1 MAKRRDGAHAKYGSP
16 FASLVWAFR
25 KSDGRTVH
33 VRAVD
38 SGFDEDLLCP
48 APDCRSPLI
57 ARKGPKGRVEHFAHH
72 PGARICGAWQETSA
86 HYEAKAALAAAL
98 TLTLPAVVAEY
109 GGAEREISPEGHLNF
124 DEVEVEYRMD
134 GLTPDVV
141 LRKVNATGQVH
152 ELLVEIKVTHG
163 CGPEKISRIRK
174 GRHAA
179 IEIDLGRW
187 KHRSLE
193 AIHEAV
199 LRAAPRVWLYN
210 ARQEQEKLVLKA
222 EAEAMADAR
231 AAAMLSGLDAAGPA
245 RPSHAE
251 GSAAITA
258 LRAIGEGRLC
268 AVQVGDDAVFS
279 VPTEEWQAVLAHRY
293 VLGDQID
300 DYYKPGFSL
309 VTAVTWVRR
318 SGLVRSAFKE
328 PLEVETHRALLRA
341 RPGFRSP
348 QALVKRY
355 LQAMTKLG
363 PLQLMDPDRWERR
376 PVFGEAVKA
385 AQARERLRAEQLA
398 RSRRRLEGLLAAAT
412 EEERAGF
419 DLARWEVA
427 PIPGFGRPL
436 ERLCGEAAFDA
447 FDDVLDRLQAAVGW
461 SGRWSGDAF
470 LGLPLQGA
478 VQRGVEG
485 REAREAAAAAEKA
498 EAERQARL
506 QLVDRVAAHAVHLM
520 GSREGERW
528 VAPRRAALETEP
540 AERDRAWRDLAEI
553 EGRLKAQAALDDLA
567 AEVRAELEKAAEARF
582 GDLADWFLHT
592 GNNQCQGRHP
602 WDYTVDRHTLRD
614 ALRAVEMAPK
624 PGRRRA

>member
-25 KSDGRTVH
+25 KSDERTVH
-33 VRAVD
+33 VREVD

-72 PGARICGAWQETSA
+72 PGARVCGAWQETSA

-98 TLTLPAVVAEY
+98 TLALPAVAAAY
-109 GGAEREISPEGHLNF
+109 GGVEREVSPEGHLNF
-124 DEVEVEYRMD
+124 DSVEVEYRMD

-141 LRKVNATGQVH
+141 LRKVDAGGQVR

-163 CGPEKISRIRK
+163 CGPEKIARIRK
-174 GRHAA
+174 ERHAA
-179 IEIDLGRW
+179 IEIDLGKW

-193 AIHEAV
+193 TIHEAV

-210 ARQEQEKLVLKA
+210 ARQERGTLALKA
-222 EAEAMADAR
+222 EAEARADAV
-231 AAAMLSGLDAAGPA
+231 AAAMLSDLDGGGVRASRADGPA
-245 RPSHAE
+245 
-251 GSAAITA
+251 AIAA
-258 LRAIGEGRLC
+258 LRAIREGRLC
-268 AVQVGDDAVFS
+268 AVRVGDDAVFS
-279 VPTEEWQAVLAHRY
+279 VPTEEWQAALAHRY

-309 VTAVTWVRR
+309 VTAATWMRR
-318 SGLVRSAFKE
+318 SGLVRAAFRE
-328 PLEVETHRALLRA
+328 PLEVDTHRALLRA

-348 QALVKRY
+348 QALVKQY
-355 LQAMTKLG
+355 LQAVTKLG

-376 PVFGEAVKA
+376 PAFGEAVKA

-398 RSRRRLEGLLAAAT
+398 QSRRRLEGLLSATT

-419 DLARWEVA
+419 DLVQWELS

-436 ERLCGEAAFDA
+436 GRLCGEAAFEA
-447 FDDVLDRLQAAVGW
+447 FDNVLDRLQAGVGW
-461 SGRWSGDAF
+461 SGRWSGDDF
-470 LGLPLQGA
+470 LGLPLKGA
-478 VQRGVEG
+478 VLRGVEA
-485 REAREAAAAAEKA
+485 RETREAAAAAEKA
-498 EAERQARL
+498 ESERQRLL
-506 QLVDRVAAHAVHLM
+506 QLVDRIAAHAVYLM
-520 GSREGERW
+520 GSREGVVW
-528 VAPRRAALETEP
+528 VAPRRAALEVDP

-553 EGRLKAQAALDDLA
+553 ERRLKAQAALADLA
-567 AEVRAELEKAAEARF
+567 AEVRAELEKVAEARL
-582 GDLADWFLHT
+582 GDLAGWFLHT
-592 GNNQCQGRHP
+592 GNNQCDGRHP

-614 ALRAVEMAPK
+614 ALRAVEMAPR

>member
-1 MAKRRDGAHAKYGSP
+1 MAKRRGGGHAKYGSP

-25 KSDGRTVH
+25 KSDERTVH
-33 VRAVD
+33 VREVD

-72 PGARICGAWQETSA
+72 PGARACGAWQETSA

-109 GGAEREISPEGHLNF
+109 GEAKREVSPEGHLNF
-124 DEVEVEYRMD
+124 DSVGVEYRMD

-141 LRKVNATGQVH
+141 LRKVDAAGQVH

-163 CGPEKISRIRK
+163 CGTEKIARIRK

-179 IEIDLGRW
+179 IEIDLGKW
-187 KHRSLE
+187 KHRALE

-199 LRAAPRVWLYN
+199 LREAPRVWLYN
-210 ARQEQEKLVLKA
+210 ARQEQEGLALKA
-222 EAEAMADAR
+222 EAEALADGV
-231 AAAMLSGLDAAGPA
+231 AAAMLAGLDATGAV

-251 GSAAITA
+251 GPAAIAA
-258 LRAIGEGRLC
+258 LRAIGEGWLC
-268 AVQVGDDAVFS
+268 AVRVGDDAVFS
-279 VPTEEWQAVLAHRY
+279 VPTEEWQAALAHRY

-309 VTAVTWVRR
+309 VTAATWMRR
-318 SGLVRSAFKE
+318 SGLVRVAFRE

-348 QALVKRY
+348 QALVKQY
-355 LQAMTKLG
+355 LQAVTKLG

-376 PVFGEAVKA
+376 PAFGEAVKA
-385 AQARERLRAEQLA
+385 AQALERLRAEQLA

-419 DLARWEVA
+419 DLVRWERS
-427 PIPGFGRPL
+427 PIPGFGRSL
-436 ERLCGEAAFDA
+436 ERLCGEAAFEA
-447 FDDVLDRLQAAVGW
+447 FDDVLDRLQVGVGW
-461 SGRWSGDAF
+461 SGRWNGEDF

-478 VQRGVEG
+478 VQRGVAA
-485 REAREAAAAAEKA
+485 REDREAAAAAEKA
-498 EAERQARL
+498 EAERQRLL
-506 QLVDRVAAHAVHLM
+506 QLVDRIAAHAVYLM
-520 GSREGERW
+520 GSREGAVW
-528 VAPRRAALETEP
+528 VAPRRAGLEADS
-540 AERDRAWRDLAEI
+540 AERDRAWRDLGEI
-553 EGRLKAQAALDDLA
+553 ERRLKAEAALDDLA
-567 AEVRAELEKAAEARF
+567 AEVRAELEKAAEARL
-582 GDLADWFLHT
+582 GDLAGWFLHT
-592 GNNQCQGRHP
+592 GNNQCDGRHP
-602 WDYTVDRHTLRD
+602 WDYAVDRHTLRD
-614 ALRAVEMAPK
+614 ALRAVEMAPR
-624 PGRRRA
+624 PGRRR